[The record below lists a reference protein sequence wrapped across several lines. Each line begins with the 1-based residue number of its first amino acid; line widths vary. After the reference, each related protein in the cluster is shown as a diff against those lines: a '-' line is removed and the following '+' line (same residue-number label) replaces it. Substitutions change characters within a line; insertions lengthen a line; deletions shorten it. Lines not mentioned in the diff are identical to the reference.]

1 MKGRTMELDDFKQR
15 WMEPDAIRI
24 NTRAVRAIVRA
35 EDSLRRHWRN
45 VTLELILDGILLL
58 FTGSFVADHIRE
70 PRFLLPGLVLHLA
83 VILLSAPLLR
93 QLVLLRGV
101 DYAEPVVAIRR
112 QVERLRIEEIRA
124 LRWTLS
130 AAPLLWTPL
139 LIVTMKG
146 LLGLDAWAL
155 LNTRWIFA
163 NLAFGIVFLAAM
175 LWASR
180 RIEGRWMDA
189 LAGRSLRV
197 AKRHLE
203 EVAQFAE

>member
-1 MKGRTMELDDFKQR
+1 MELDDFKQR